1 MILINAVHL
10 LWLLVLAVL
19 IILEFLFLKR
29 REKDLNLLFKRELRE
44 LMLKQWDARKFYLKK
59 VLFFLALFF
68 LIIALAQ
75 PQWGKREETLA
86 RPGIDVIFAI
96 DVSRSM
102 LAEDLRPN
110 RLENAKGA
118 LAMLS
123 DQLAGNRLGLLA
135 FAGSSFLECP
145 LTADIGA
152 VKLFLEAVTPDLIP
166 VPGTDIGG
174 AMRTAVR
181 AFGES
186 KNSKA
191 VILITDGE
199 DLYGGA
205 LAAAKEAAGSGV
217 RLYPVGIGTEL
228 GAPVPGKPSVVSR
241 LDARLLT
248 EMARSTGGSA
258 FFVGERGTALPGLM
272 AAIASLPRQS
282 IKQLLAHEYNDH
294 FQIFILL
301 SILCLLAEFV
311 IMERKA

>member
-1 MILINAVHL
+1 MIFARAVY
-10 LWLLVLAVL
+10 LWLLPVLLMIAWYELKPGKWSNHLFGRELKPLMLRLLDERKRL
-19 IILEFLFLKR
+19 IK
-29 REKDLNLLFKRELRE
+29 KLLFFAG
-44 LMLKQWDARKFYLKK
+44 M
-59 VLFFLALFF
+59 FFLV
-68 LIIALAQ
+68 IALAQ
-75 PQWGKREETLA
+75 PQWGERGELLSV
-86 RPGIDVIFAI
+86 PGIDIIFAV
-96 DVSRSM
+96 DVSKSM

-205 LAAAKEAAGSGV
+205 LAAAKEAAGRGV